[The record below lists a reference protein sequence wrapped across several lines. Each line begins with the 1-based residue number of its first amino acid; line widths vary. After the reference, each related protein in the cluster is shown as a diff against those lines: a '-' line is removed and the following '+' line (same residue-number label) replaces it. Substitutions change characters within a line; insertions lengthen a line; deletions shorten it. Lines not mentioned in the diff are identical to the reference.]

1 MVKKSP
7 AATIDTI
14 LNAVSKILSKNV
26 KIKNI
31 GLRHG
36 EKYHETLLT
45 KEELSKA
52 VEYKN
57 YYKITSDNRDL
68 NYENFSQK

>member
-36 EKYHETLLT
+36 EKYHETLT

-57 YYKITSDNRDL
+57 Y
-68 NYENFSQK
+68 